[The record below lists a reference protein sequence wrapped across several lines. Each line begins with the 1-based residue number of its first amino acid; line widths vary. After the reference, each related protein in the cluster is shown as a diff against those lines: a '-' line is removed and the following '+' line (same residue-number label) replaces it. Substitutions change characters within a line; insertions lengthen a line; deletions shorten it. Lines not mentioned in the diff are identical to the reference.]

1 MLRKR
6 VSVLVSEDVL
16 IFLSQIVFN
25 EALSKVVAE
34 KDRIIEDLKGK
45 EALLTQQR
53 EDDQRK

>member
-1 MLRKR
+1 M
-6 VSVLVSEDVL
+6 SVLVSEDVL